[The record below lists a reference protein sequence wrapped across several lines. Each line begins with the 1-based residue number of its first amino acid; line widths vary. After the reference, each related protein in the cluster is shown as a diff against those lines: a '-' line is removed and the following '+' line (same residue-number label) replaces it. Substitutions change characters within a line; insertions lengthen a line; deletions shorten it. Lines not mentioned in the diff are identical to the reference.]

1 MSRLDSMLRRLTAQ
15 RDGLNWAANQIAGR
29 EGDVLDMGLGNGRT
43 YDHLREILPDR
54 RIWVM
59 DRALQCHPSC
69 VPPAQD
75 FLQGEAEP
83 MLQKLA
89 SMGRRII
96 LAHYDFGRGIKAEDV
111 AEAARLSPL
120 ISKVMLP
127 DGLLISGQPLVG
139 LDQIK
144 GPETIAPDR
153 YLFYRA
159 GSGDTLPT

>member
-15 RDGLNWAANQIAGR
+15 RDGLNWAAAQIDGMD
-29 EGDVLDMGLGNGRT
+29 GDVLDLGLGNGRT
-43 YDHLREILPDR
+43 YDHLREILPAR

-59 DRALQCHPSC
+59 DRVLQCHPDST
-69 VPPAQD
+69 PPAED

-89 SMGRRII
+89 EAGRTIA

-111 AEAARLSPL
+111 AEASRLSPL
-120 ISKVMLP
+120 IEKVMRP
-127 DGLLISGQPLVG
+127 GGFLISGQPLVG
-139 LDQIK
+139 FAQVQ

-153 YLFYRA
+153 YLFYRV
-159 GSGDTLPT
+159 